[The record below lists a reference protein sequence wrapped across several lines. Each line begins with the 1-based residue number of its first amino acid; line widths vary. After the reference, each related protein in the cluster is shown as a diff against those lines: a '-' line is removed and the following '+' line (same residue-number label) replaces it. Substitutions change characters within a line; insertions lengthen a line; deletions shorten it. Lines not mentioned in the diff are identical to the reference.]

1 MSNSGVACGDD
12 FCKGKSEGER
22 GKRCRMR
29 FAHILSY
36 AAEGGEARSADYNM
50 MPRSAPIKSRQP

>member
-1 MSNSGVACGDD
+1 
-12 FCKGKSEGER
+12 
-22 GKRCRMR
+22 MR

-50 MPRSAPIKSRQP
+50 MPRSAPIKSRRP